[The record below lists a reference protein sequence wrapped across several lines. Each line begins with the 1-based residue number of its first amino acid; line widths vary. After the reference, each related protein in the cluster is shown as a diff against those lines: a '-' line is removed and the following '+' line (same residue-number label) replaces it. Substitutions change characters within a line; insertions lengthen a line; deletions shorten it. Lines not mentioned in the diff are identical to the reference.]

1 MYWSAILCSSHHC
14 CKIWLINSGPLSTR
28 MMDGVLLSWIIR
40 SNTRRTL
47 SDGNE
52 VSTSTASDS
61 RLKSSS
67 TFNSRNFLPSVK
79 ASLIKSILQVW
90 LGPEGITS
98 GCFTRSGRRFLAL
111 RLMLSFICLYTRR
124 TLLWF
129 QGNPRLR
136 SRWKLCQNPIEGCLS
151 ITLVNASWSALSSLG
166 LFWYW

>member
-1 MYWSAILCSSHHC
+1 MCWSVMLCALHHC

-28 MMDGVLLSWIIR
+28 IREGVCLSWINR
-40 SNTRRTL
+40 SNTLSTL
-47 SDGNE
+47 NDGNE

-61 RLKSSS
+61 RLKSSR

-79 ASLIKSILQVW
+79 ESLIKSILQVW
-90 LGPEGITS
+90 FGPCGITN

-111 RLMLSFICLYTRR
+111 RLILSFICLYTRR

-129 QGNPRLR
+129 QVSPRLR
-136 SRWKLCQNPIEGCLS
+136 SLWKLCQNPMEGCLS
-151 ITLVNASWSALSSLG
+151 ITLVNASCNALSSLG